1 MVNKKQSELLTV
13 CLSDLHNSL
22 IDKLEQVKDASKHV
36 SENSSSEIER
46 FTTHEL
52 IELRRYYA
60 SQDKKLRECY
70 RSLKNAGA
78 SAQELN
84 QVVAIVKKIDE
95 LHCIADDIIKENEKH
110 SSKKQP
116 IMKK

>member
-1 MVNKKQSELLTV
+1 MVNKKQSELLTA

-22 IDKLEQVKDASKHV
+22 SDKLEQVKDASKHV

-46 FTTHEL
+46 FITHEL

-84 QVVAIVKKIDE
+84 QVVATVKKIDE
-95 LHCIADDIIKENEKH
+95 LHSIANNIIKESEESLH
-110 SSKKQP
+110 KKEH
-116 IMKK
+116 IMR